1 MQTQQS
7 NNEEDT
13 KAIARDFARTLKAGD
28 IVAMHGNLGMGKSV
42 FARELIRTLANDPE
56 LEVPSPTFT
65 LVQIYDTVPTPIWHY
80 DLYRIE
86 DPDEIWE
93 LGWEEGLSSAINII
107 EWPENLGSLLPKNH
121 IRIEIKLG
129 SSQNQRIVKIES

>member
-1 MQTQQS
+1 MESFNS
-7 NNEEDT
+7 NSEQET
-13 KAIARDFARTLKAGD
+13 KTIAREFARTLKAGD
-28 IVAMHGNLGMGKSV
+28 IIAMHGTLGMGKSV

-65 LVQIYDTVPTPIWHY
+65 LVQIYDIEPTPIWHY

-93 LGWEEGLSSAINII
+93 IGWEEGLSTAINII

-121 IRIEIKLG
+121 IRIEIKTG